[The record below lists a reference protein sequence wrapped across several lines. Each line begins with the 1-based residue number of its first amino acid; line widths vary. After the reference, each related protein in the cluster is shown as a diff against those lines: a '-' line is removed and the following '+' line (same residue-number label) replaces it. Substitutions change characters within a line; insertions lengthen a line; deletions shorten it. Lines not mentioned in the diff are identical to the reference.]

1 VFIGGLDRDSSMFG
15 SGLAYVRMNVSPHAY
30 CLTYILTVRS
40 SSTVGI
46 LFSFWVSAS
55 KTVRYGLVDKPNA
68 LTSDVVGNGS
78 DVIFG
83 IRIISKSDRR
93 M

>member
-1 VFIGGLDRDSSMFG
+1 MFG
-15 SGLAYVRMNVSPHAY
+15 SGLGNVRMNVSPHAY
-30 CLTYILTVRS
+30 CLTYILTVRA

-46 LFSFWVSAS
+46 LFAFWVSAS
-55 KTVRYGLVDKPNA
+55 KTVRYGLVDKPKP

-83 IRIISKSDRR
+83 IKIYSESDRSN
-93 M
+93 